1 MELVKLFKMS
11 IQIPLKLSK
20 RMKILQI
27 YKLPMEAKALTSSR
41 IKTFQIKVREQPV
54 VQTIKIK

>member
-1 MELVKLFKMS
+1 MS